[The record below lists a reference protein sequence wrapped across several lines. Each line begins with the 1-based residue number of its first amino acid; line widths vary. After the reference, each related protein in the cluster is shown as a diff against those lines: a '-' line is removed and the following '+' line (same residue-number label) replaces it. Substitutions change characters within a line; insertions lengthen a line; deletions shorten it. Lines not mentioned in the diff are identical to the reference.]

1 VYRPANRLRTDDG
14 FTLIEL
20 LVSALLIVVVLSVIG
35 GLMFSTMKAQGT
47 VSTVTSATTQGQL
60 VSSSIENGI
69 RNASVGISPNAYK
82 LTTPSGTDQL
92 LIALVVGSGA
102 TITST
107 CSAWYYSASTQ
118 SIRFKNSASA
128 ITAPTAAALTSWT
141 LLSTG
146 VTPTAGSSIFAL
158 SGPSLSFA
166 FRQAAA
172 NNSYVSF
179 SSTISSRTGMTG
191 SSPCF

>member
-1 VYRPANRLRTDDG
+1 MYAPRIRLRADDG
-14 FTLIEL
+14 FTLVEL
-20 LVSALLIVVVLSVIG
+20 MVSALLIALVISVVG
-35 GLMFSTMKAQGT
+35 GLMISTMKTQGT
-47 VSTVTSATTQGQL
+47 VSTITSATTQGQL
-60 VSSSIENGI
+60 VSSSIQNGI
-69 RNASVGISPNAYK
+69 RNASVGSSPNAYS
-82 LTTPSGTDQL
+82 LSSPSGTDQFL
-92 LIALVVGSGA
+92 VALVVGSGA

-118 SIRFKNSASA
+118 SIRFMRSASA
-128 ITAPTAAALTSWT
+128 ITAPTAAVLATWT

-146 VTPTAGSSIFAL
+146 VTPSTGSAIFAL

-166 FRQAAA
+166 FRQAAS

>member
-1 VYRPANRLRTDDG
+1 MSAPSKRLRNDAG

-20 LVSALLIVVVLSVIG
+20 LVAALLIVVVLSVIG
-35 GLMFSTMKAQGT
+35 GLMISTMKAQGT

-60 VSSSIENGI
+60 VSSSIQNGI
-69 RNASVGISPNAYK
+69 RNASVGISPNAYL

-92 LIALVVGSGA
+92 LVALVVGSGA

-118 SIRFKNSASA
+118 SVRFKNSASA
-128 ITAPTAAALTSWT
+128 ITAPTAAALTTWT

-146 VTPTAGSSIFAL
+146 VTPTTGSSIFAL
-158 SGPSLSFA
+158 NGPSLSFA

>member
-1 VYRPANRLRTDDG
+1 VYTPPKRLRTDDG

-35 GLMFSTMKAQGT
+35 GLMFSTMRAQGT

-69 RNASVGISPNAYK
+69 RNASVGISPNAYS
-82 LTTPSGTDQL
+82 LTAPSGTDQL
-92 LIALVVGSGA
+92 LVALVVGSGA

-128 ITAPTAAALTSWT
+128 ISAPTAAGLTTWT

-146 VTPTAGSSIFAL
+146 VTPTTGSSIFAL

>member
-1 VYRPANRLRTDDG
+1 MYTLPKRLRTDDG
-14 FTLIEL
+14 FTLVEL

-35 GLMFSTMKAQGT
+35 GLIISTMKAQGT
-47 VSTVTSATTQGQL
+47 VSTTTSATTQGQL
-60 VSSSIENGI
+60 VSSSIQNGI
-69 RNASVGISPNAYK
+69 RNASVGISPNAYS
-82 LTTPSGTDQL
+82 LTSPSGTDQML
-92 LIALVVGSGA
+92 VALVVGAGTS
-102 TITST
+102 ITST

-128 ITAPTAAALTSWT
+128 ITAPTAAALTTWT

-146 VTPTAGSSIFAL
+146 VTPAVGSAIFAL
-158 SGPSLSFA
+158 NGRSLSYA

>member
-1 VYRPANRLRTDDG
+1 MYQPPNKIRTDSG

-20 LVSALLIVVVLSVIG
+20 LVSALLIVVVLSVVG
-35 GLMFSTMKAQGT
+35 GLMISTLKAQGT

-60 VSSSIENGI
+60 VSTSLQNGI
-69 RNASVGISPNAYK
+69 RNASVGISPNAYR

-92 LIALVVGSGA
+92 LVALVVGSGA

-128 ITAPTAAALTSWT
+128 ISAPTAAGLTSWT

-146 VTPTAGSSIFAL
+146 VSPSAGSAIFAL
-158 SGPSLSFA
+158 NGPSLSYA

-191 SSPCF
+191 SAPCF